1 MNETTYIMCGVKRA
15 SAVAE
20 IIRRAILRARVNV
33 NVKYS
38 AARLYGPRIK
48 GQRLVG
54 PKSV

>member
-1 MNETTYIMCGVKRA
+1 M
-15 SAVAE
+15 AE

-48 GQRLVG
+48 GQSPVG
-54 PKSV
+54 PNRCKLQKVVPPSKVSPNL